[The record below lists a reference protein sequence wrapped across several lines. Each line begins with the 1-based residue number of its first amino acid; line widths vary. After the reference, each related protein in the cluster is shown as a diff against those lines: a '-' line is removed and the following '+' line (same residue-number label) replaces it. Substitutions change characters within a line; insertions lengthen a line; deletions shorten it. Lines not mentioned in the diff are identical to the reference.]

1 MRSYWFAACHLDYK
15 NAMSSIKILGSST
28 SWYSYVVG
36 VIRYELWIGSVLEKS
51 AKILVWIITLYCQA
65 RQWFV
70 PSVV

>member
-1 MRSYWFAACHLDYK
+1 
-15 NAMSSIKILGSST
+15 MSSIKILGSST

-51 AKILVWIITLYCQA
+51 AKIPVYKYCQA